1 MGKDNTIRN
10 VSLLSM
16 WLVWFAFMPGPVL
29 HAQTVSVTKPNIL
42 WLVTEDISPYISS
55 YGDSTAK
62 TPNLERLAK
71 EGVRFT
77 NVFSVSGVCAPS
89 RSCLITGMY
98 PTSIGTNNMRTLN
111 PYPGLGIPKYSV
123 VLPPEVKML
132 SELMRRAGYY
142 CTNNNKQDYQFEA
155 PLSGWN
161 ESSLKAHWRNRPLGK
176 PFFSVVNFEVTH
188 ESQIWMKKDDE
199 LLVDPAKVKI
209 PPYYPESPIIRRD
222 LARMYSNIMEMDR
235 KVGEKLK
242 ELEDDGL
249 LENTIIVWYSDNG
262 GPIPRGKREIYD
274 TGLHVPMIIRYPD
287 KKLAGTVNTD
297 LVSFVDFAPTTL
309 SLAGA
314 NIPSYLQGQ
323 AFAGVSKAESP
334 RKYIYA
340 ARDRMD
346 SEYDLVR
353 AVRDKRFKYIRNYQ
367 PEKPY
372 MQNIAYRKQMD
383 LMNELLKFEKEG
395 KLDSVQQL
403 WFRKNKDE
411 EELFDTQN
419 DPFELKNLAADL
431 AHSSKLGELRAALD
445 KWMVLTKDKGFIEE
459 IDWVASFWPN
469 MIQPATQKPTLKSS
483 AGVVSL
489 KSETVG
495 ASLSYKILNQSATSG
510 SVEWELYSSPFRL
523 KQGQKIIAVAERI
536 GYKSS
541 DKLEFTY
548 KN

>member
-1 MGKDNTIRN
+1 MRKIFKNN
-10 VSLLSM
+10 KVVLVSI
-16 WLVWFAFMPGPVL
+16 WITGFAITFGAGVQ
-29 HAQTVSVTKPNIL
+29 AQTKPAPRYNIL
-42 WLVTEDISPYISS
+42 WLVAEDISPYLPS

-62 TPNLERLAK
+62 TPNLDRLVR

-111 PYPGLGIPKYSV
+111 PYPNIGLPKYSV

-142 CTNNNKQDYQFEA
+142 CTNNNKQDYQFVA

-161 ESSLKAHWRNRPLGK
+161 ESSLKAHWRNRPPGK

-188 ESQIWMKKDDE
+188 ESQIWARKNDP
-199 LLVDPAKVKI
+199 LLVDPAKVKL

-222 LARMYSNIMEMDR
+222 LARMYSNIMEMDEE
-235 KVGEKLK
+235 VGEKLK
-242 ELEDDGL
+242 ELEENGL
-249 LENTIIVWYSDNG
+249 LDSTIIVWYTDNG

-274 TGLHVPMIIRYPD
+274 TGLHVPMIIRYPN
-287 KKLAGTVNTD
+287 KKFAGTVNAD

-309 SLAGA
+309 SLA
-314 NIPSYLQGQ
+314 NIKIPSYLQGQ
-323 AFAGVSKAESP
+323 AFAGASKAVSP

-346 SEYDLVR
+346 SEYDMVR
-353 AVRDKRFKYIRNYQ
+353 AVRDERFKYIKNFQ

-372 MQNIAYRKQMD
+372 IQNIAYRKQMD
-383 LMNELLKFEKEG
+383 LMNELLRFEKEG
-395 KLDSVQQL
+395 KLEGVQQL
-403 WFRKNKDE
+403 WFRKTKDK

-419 DPFELKNLAADL
+419 DPFELKNLATDPFYA
-431 AHSSKLGELRAALD
+431 SKLKELRGALE
-445 KWMVLTKDKGFIEE
+445 KWMVHTKDKGFITEK
-459 IDWVASFWPN
+459 DWVASIWPN
-469 MIQPATQKPTLKSS
+469 MIQPVTQKPRLKSV
-483 AGVVSL
+483 AGLITLTSQ
-489 KSETVG
+489 TPG
-495 ASLSYKILNQSATSG
+495 ASVSYKMLNETSNVRPG
-510 SVEWELYSSPFRL
+510 EWELYSGPVRMN
-523 KQGQKIIAVAERI
+523 KGQKIIAVAERI

-541 DKLEFTY
+541 DQIEFTY
-548 KN
+548 NN

>member
-1 MGKDNTIRN
+1 MKKQNKRWKVGFISLCFVGFALMSWT
-10 VSLLSM
+10 VS
-16 WLVWFAFMPGPVL
+16 
-29 HAQTVSVTKPNIL
+29 HAQSTLAPRHNIL

-62 TPNLERLAK
+62 TPNLDRLVQ
-71 EGVRFT
+71 EGVQFT

-111 PYPGLGIPKYSV
+111 PYPNLGIPKYSV

-132 SELMRRAGYY
+132 GELMRREGYY

-155 PLSGWN
+155 LLSGWN
-161 ESSLKAHWRNRPLGK
+161 ESSIKAHWRNCPSGK

-188 ESQIWMKKDDE
+188 ESQIWTKKNDP

-222 LARMYSNIMEMDR
+222 LARMYSNIMEMDK

-242 ELEDDGL
+242 ELEEDGL

-274 TGLHVPMIIRYPD
+274 TGIHVPMIIRFPH
-287 KKLAGTVNTD
+287 KRLAGTVNTD

-309 SLAGA
+309 SLAGV
-314 NIPSYLQGQ
+314 NVPSYMQGQ
-323 AFAGVSKAESP
+323 AFAGVSKTRSP

-346 SEYDLVR
+346 SEYDIVR
-353 AVRDKRFKYIRNYQ
+353 AVRDKRFKYIRNFQ

-383 LMNELLKFEKEG
+383 LMNELLRFEKEG

-403 WFRKNKDE
+403 WFRKTKDK

-419 DPFELKNLAADL
+419 DPFELKNLASDPAY
-431 AHSSKLGELRAALD
+431 SSKLGELRTELN
-445 KWMVLTKDKGFIEE
+445 KWMVQTKDKGFIAEK
-459 IDWVASFWPN
+459 DWVASFWPN
-469 MIQPATQKPTLKSS
+469 MIQPATQKPTLKSD
-483 AGVVSL
+483 AGLVTL
-489 KSETVG
+489 NSETVG
-495 ASLSYKILNQSATSG
+495 ASLSYKILNQPATSG
-510 SVEWELYSSPFRL
+510 FVEWELYSVPLRL
-523 KQGQKIIAVAERI
+523 KPGDKIIAFAERI

-541 DKLEFTY
+541 DEIEFTY